1 MRQTDIATIIAI
13 VLVISG
19 CWYMLVESPDWMY
32 QENTHN
38 KGE

>member
-19 CWYMLVESPDWMY
+19 CWYMLVECPDWIY
-32 QENTHN
+32 KETIYN